1 MRPGQRLRR
10 RSDFAATY
18 EGGRAYTSRLL
29 VLRARPNGISTTR
42 FGFAVGKRLG
52 NAVRRNRIRR
62 RLRSIAGELKT
73 EAGWDIVLI
82 ARTPTADAEFTAMR
96 AAATTLVQQA
106 GLLRAGEGTTE

>member
-10 RSDFAATY
+10 RSDFAAAY

-29 VLRARPNGISTTR
+29 VLRARPNSMSTTR

-62 RLRSIAGELKT
+62 RLRAIAGELKT
-73 EAGWDIVLI
+73 QAGWDIVLI
-82 ARTPTADAEFTAMR
+82 ARAPTVDAEFASIR

-106 GLLRAGEGTTE
+106 GLLQGGEGTNE